1 MEGAGQAYLEYLGRA
16 GEVVDVPDGRDVEE
30 VELPPLEVHA
40 VGQVWNVTVKGWLTA
55 DAAGA
60 TD

>member
-1 MEGAGQAYLEYLGRA
+1 MNVLDRGN
-16 GEVVDVPDGRDVEE
+16 VEE